1 MTEKRIVATNG
12 SSIVLYT
19 TADGNTQQVPFY
31 NLDMVISVGYRINS
45 KNATRFRQ
53 WATSILKQYII
64 KGYAINQKRL
74 DNYNELKEVVRLMS
88 RAITLQDQVSE
99 GEYN

>member
-31 NLDMVISVGYRINS
+31 NLDMVISVGYRIV
-45 KNATRFRQ
+45 ALTLMI
-53 WATSILKQYII
+53 A
-64 KGYAINQKRL
+64 AEQKKRML
-74 DNYNELKEVVRLMS
+74 W
-88 RAITLQDQVSE
+88 
-99 GEYN
+99 